1 MTFLP
6 VLLLQYIY
14 ANFYILLALENDHGD
29 KIKFKKLLI
38 GYDLT
43 NPTLVTDHIVAVV
56 SHLALGNVISE
67 IGFSHLVARV
77 QMDSQVKGTM
87 RKVSTIYPL
96 AVNPPVIYIVTTGR
110 YTLTSINGTVESL
123 IKSRIT
129 LSVL

>member
-1 MTFLP
+1 VILFAFVDKWKYTAVSGRIAAMC
-6 VLLLQYIY
+6 VHSAIALL
-14 ANFYILLALENDHGD
+14 
-29 KIKFKKLLI
+29 
-38 GYDLT
+38 
-43 NPTLVTDHIVAVV
+43 NPTLVTDYIVAVV

-87 RKVSTIYPL
+87 RKVSTIHPL

-110 YTLTSINGTVESL
+110 YALTSINGAVESL
-123 IKSRIT
+123 IKSRIA